1 MSVIKQGR
9 LSSWIASR
17 LRVKSIR
24 LQLALGLTVTLVPWL
39 AVSFFATNRY
49 VKSRVYKLTEY
60 RLQAEAEL
68 VAYGL
73 RQWGVG
79 ISQTVQALAETPAFR
94 VGRLPE
100 IQQTLTGISKGSS
113 DRLWRYWSISEPPK
127 LLAYTGGM
135 TSTRLSDA
143 QQNQDSREYFQ
154 AARRGFST
162 YQVVLSRTS
171 GRACLNVAHPV
182 FRSLQPP
189 SEQRLLDIV
198 SVTGHAQLMSEPVRS
213 DLSGVIVLCIPL
225 QDLGADTGLQD
236 LFKDERLSLLAG
248 DNHRDFMHDVRG
260 FDSAVI
266 LISNSGQLLF
276 PDVDWNSSHIPS
288 IDELADTAL
297 PSLLPIAKRAMRG
310 EEFFTSVGDH
320 GHRYLALTSRVDTA
334 WSLILLLNERK
345 ATADVTAIGRL
356 QALVGA
362 LTLLVVLVIIA
373 YRSRAISR
381 PISVAGRALQ
391 EISTGNFDVQVSA
404 STDDEIGGLLRN
416 VQVTAD
422 RLKAY
427 LGEVTSFA
435 ITQKQIDT
443 AKAIQQDFL
452 LPSLPSDPSYD
463 VEAFSRPALEIGADW
478 YDMVDVGDYA
488 VLVVADV
495 CDKGV
500 PSALYMSVFRSLI
513 RSKLLDHRGDLDCS
527 ERACAAIREA
537 IEQTND
543 YMASNQN
550 ASMMFATVFIAAVNK
565 KTGVVDYVCA
575 GHESP
580 VVRRSSGL
588 EMLATV
594 SGPAIGL
601 FEGSQYAV
609 ASTTLSPGDVLV
621 IYSDGL
627 IDARSPGNEGWGV
640 QRLRDLLGSVNVD
653 RPSELMSAIV
663 SSVDGHMAGADQ
675 FDDLTVMVFRWLGS

>member
-9 LSSWIASR
+9 LSSWVASR

-24 LQLALGLTVTLVPWL
+24 GQLALGLTVTLVPWL
-39 AVSFFATNRY
+39 AVAFFATNRY

-73 RQWGVG
+73 RQWGAG

-94 VGRLPE
+94 AGRQPE

-113 DRLWRYWSISEPPK
+113 DRLWRYWSTSVPPK
-127 LLAYTGGM
+127 LLAFTGGM
-135 TSTRLSDA
+135 TSARLADA
-143 QQNQDSREYFQ
+143 QQNQDSRDYFQ
-154 AARRGFST
+154 AARRGYST
-162 YQVVLSRTS
+162 YQVVLSKTS

-182 FRSLQPP
+182 FRSPQL
-189 SEQRLLDIV
+189 SEQRLLDIG
-198 SVTGHAQLMSEPVRS
+198 SVMGNAQLMSEPVRS
-213 DLSGVIVLCIPL
+213 DVSGVIVLCIPL
-225 QDLGADTGLQD
+225 QDLGADTGLQV

-248 DNHRDFMHDVRG
+248 DNQRDFMRDARG

-310 EEFFTSVGDH
+310 EEFFTIVGDR
-320 GHRYLALTSRVDTA
+320 GHRYLALTSRVDSA

-373 YRSRAISR
+373 YRARAISR

-391 EISTGNFDVQVSA
+391 EISTGNFDVQVSS

-427 LGEVTSFA
+427 LGEVTAFA

-452 LPSLPSDPSYD
+452 LPSLPSDPAYD
-463 VEAFSRPALEIGADW
+463 VEAFSRSALEIGADW

-527 ERACAAIREA
+527 ERACAAIRDA

-565 KTGVVDYVCA
+565 KTGVVDYLCA

-640 QRLRDLLGSVNVD
+640 QRLRDLLDSVNVD
-653 RPSELMSAIV
+653 RSSELMSAIV

>member
-9 LSSWIASR
+9 LSSWVASR

-24 LQLALGLTVTLVPWL
+24 GQLALGLTVTLVPWL
-39 AVSFFATNRY
+39 AVAFFFTNRY
-49 VKSRVYKLTEY
+49 VKSRVYKLTEH

-79 ISQTVQALAETPAFR
+79 ISHTVQALAETPAFR

-100 IQQTLTGISKGSS
+100 IQQTLIGISKGSS
-113 DRLWRYWSISEPPK
+113 DRLWRYWSTSEPPK

-135 TSTRLSDA
+135 TNARLADA

-154 AARRGFST
+154 AARRGYST
-162 YQVVLSRTS
+162 YQVVLSKTS

-182 FRSLQPP
+182 FRSLQP
-189 SEQRLLDIV
+189 SEQRLLDIG
-198 SVTGHAQLMSEPVRS
+198 SVMGNAQLMSEPVRS
-213 DLSGVIVLCIPL
+213 DVSGVIVLCIPL
-225 QDLGADTGLQD
+225 QDLGADTGLQE

-248 DNHRDFMHDVRG
+248 DNHRDFMRDMRG

-276 PDVDWNSSHIPS
+276 PDVDWNSSRIPS

-320 GHRYLALTSRVDTA
+320 GHRYLALSSRVDSA

-356 QALVGA
+356 QVLVGA

-427 LGEVTSFA
+427 LREVTSFA

-452 LPSLPSDPSYD
+452 LPSLPSDPAYD

-565 KTGVVDYVCA
+565 MTGAVDYVCA

-588 EMLATV
+588 EMLTNV
-594 SGPAIGL
+594 GGPAIGL
-601 FEGSQYAV
+601 FEGSQYTV
-609 ASTTLSPGDVLV
+609 ASATLSPGDILV

-627 IDARSPGNEGWGV
+627 IDARSPENEGWGV
-640 QRLRDLLGSVNVD
+640 QRLRDLLDAVNVD
-653 RPSELMSAIV
+653 RASQVMHAIV
-663 SSVDGHMAGADQ
+663 TSVDGHMAGADQ
-675 FDDLTVMVFRWLGS
+675 FDDLTVMVFRWLGT